1 MRKVKVGIIGCG
13 VICQTYLRNLTQI
26 FEMIEVVAVADMFIE
41 KAKQVAEQF
50 NIPKAYSVD
59 ELLADK
65 EVEIVVNLT
74 IPVAHKEINMKA
86 LNAGK
91 HVYCEKPLA
100 LNLEDAKETIDL
112 ANEKG
117 LLLGCAP
124 DTFLGAGLQTCRKII
139 EEGWIGTPIGA
150 TANLVSRGH
159 ETWHPA
165 PEFYYKK
172 GAGPMLDMGPYYI
185 TALVSLLGP
194 IDKVSCFAKKTFDK
208 RIITSQPLRGKE
220 IEVDVLTH
228 YAGLLEF
235 KNGVIANINV
245 SFDVWLSNL
254 PCIEIFGTEGTLVVP
269 DPNMFGGP
277 VKLLRGNSMVDSI
290 EGLDVGEAVEKIHS
304 EAMFDFFK
312 DMPLAYNK
320 TGDNMRGMG
329 LLDMAYSIVEGR
341 EHRTNT
347 ELVYHVMEALSSFDI
362 SAKEGTTYKMT
373 TTCEQP
379 KPIPTGLQI
388 GSLD

>member
-26 FEMIEVVAVADMFIE
+26 FEMIEVEAVADMFIE

-50 NIPKAYSVD
+50 NVPKAYSVD

-74 IPVAHKEINMKA
+74 IPIAHKEINMKA

-228 YAGLLEF
+228 YAGLMEF

>member
-26 FEMIEVVAVADMFIE
+26 FEMIEVEAVADMFIE

-50 NIPKAYSVD
+50 NVPKAYSVD

-65 EVEIVVNLT
+65 EIEIVVNLT
-74 IPVAHKEINMKA
+74 IPAAHKEINIKA

-112 ANEKG
+112 ANEKR

-172 GAGPMLDMGPYYI
+172 GGGPMLDMGPYYI

-228 YAGLLEF
+228 YAGLMEF
-235 KNGVIANINV
+235 KNGVIANINI

-290 EGLDVGEAVEKIHS
+290 EGLDVGQAVEKIHS
-304 EAMFDFFK
+304 EEMFDFFK

-320 TGDNMRGMG
+320 TEDNMRGMG

-341 EHRTNT
+341 EHRTNPD
-347 ELVYHVMEALSSFDI
+347 LVYHVMEALSSFDV

-373 TTCEQP
+373 TTCKQP
-379 KPIPTGLQI
+379 NPTKII
-388 GSLD
+388 GIA

>member
-26 FEMIEVVAVADMFIE
+26 FEMIEVEAVADMFIE

-50 NIPKAYSVD
+50 NVPKAYSVD

-65 EVEIVVNLT
+65 EIEIVVNLT
-74 IPVAHKEINMKA
+74 IPAAHKEINTKA

-172 GAGPMLDMGPYYI
+172 GGGPMLDMGPYYI

-208 RIITSQPLRGKE
+208 RTITSQPLRGKE

-228 YAGLLEF
+228 YAGLMEF
-235 KNGVIANINV
+235 RNGVIANINI

-269 DPNMFGGP
+269 DSNMFGGP

-304 EAMFDFFK
+304 EEMFDFFK

-320 TGDNMRGMG
+320 TEDNMRGLG

-341 EHRTNT
+341 EHRTNP
-347 ELVYHVMEALSSFDI
+347 ELVYHVMEALSSFDV
-362 SAKEGTTYKMT
+362 SAKEGTTYNMT
-373 TTCEQP
+373 TTCKQP
-379 KPIPTGLQI
+379 SPIPTGLQI
-388 GSLD
+388 GTLD

>member
-74 IPVAHKEINMKA
+74 IPVAHKEINIKA

-228 YAGLLEF
+228 YAGLMEF

-290 EGLDVGEAVEKIHS
+290 EGLDVGGAVEKIHS
-304 EAMFDFFK
+304 EEMFDFFK
-312 DMPLAYNK
+312 EIPLAYNK
-320 TGDNMRGMG
+320 TEDNMRGLG

-341 EHRTNT
+341 EHRTNP

>member
-312 DMPLAYNK
+312 EMPLAYNK
-320 TGDNMRGMG
+320 TEDNMRGLG
-329 LLDMAYSIVEGR
+329 LLDMAYSIVEDR
-341 EHRTNT
+341 EHRTNP

>member
-1 MRKVKVGIIGCG
+1 
-13 VICQTYLRNLTQI
+13 
-26 FEMIEVVAVADMFIE
+26 
-41 KAKQVAEQF
+41 
-50 NIPKAYSVD
+50 
-59 ELLADK
+59 
-65 EVEIVVNLT
+65 
-74 IPVAHKEINMKA
+74 
-86 LNAGK
+86 
-91 HVYCEKPLA
+91 
-100 LNLEDAKETIDL
+100 
-112 ANEKG
+112 
-117 LLLGCAP
+117 
-124 DTFLGAGLQTCRKII
+124 
-139 EEGWIGTPIGA
+139 
-150 TANLVSRGH
+150 
-159 ETWHPA
+159 
-165 PEFYYKK
+165 
-172 GAGPMLDMGPYYI
+172 MLDMGPYYI

-228 YAGLLEF
+228 YAGIMEF

-304 EAMFDFFK
+304 EAMFDLFK
-312 DMPLAYNK
+312 EIPLAYNK
-320 TGDNMRGMG
+320 TEDNMRGMG

-341 EHRTNT
+341 EHRTNP

-362 SAKEGTTYKMT
+362 SAKEGKTYKMT

-379 KPIPTGLQI
+379 KAIPTGLQI

>member
-1 MRKVKVGIIGCG
+1 
-13 VICQTYLRNLTQI
+13 
-26 FEMIEVVAVADMFIE
+26 MFIE
-41 KAKQVAEQF
+41 KAKEVAKQF
-50 NIPKAYSVD
+50 NVPKAYSVD

-65 EVEIVVNLT
+65 EIEIVVNLT
-74 IPVAHKEINMKA
+74 IPAAHKEINMKA

-172 GAGPMLDMGPYYI
+172 GGGPMLDMGPYYI

-194 IDKVSCFAKKTFDK
+194 INKVSCFAKKTFDK
-208 RIITSQPLRGKE
+208 RTIISQPLRGKE

-228 YAGLLEF
+228 YAGLMEF
-235 KNGVIANINV
+235 RNGVIANINI

-304 EAMFDFFK
+304 EEMFYFFK
-312 DMPLAYNK
+312 DIPLAYNK
-320 TGDNMRGMG
+320 TEDNMRGLG

-341 EHRTNT
+341 EHRTNP
-347 ELVYHVMEALSSFDI
+347 ELVYHVMEALSSFDV

-373 TTCEQP
+373 TTCKQP
-379 KPIPTGLQI
+379 NPIPTGLQI
-388 GSLD
+388 GTLD